1 MSGTSF
7 SADVGRSQFLQLFV
21 TQLQHQDPLEP
32 VKQEDF
38 LQQLAQFSTVEGLEN
53 LNQKFDKLI
62 ELQSSDSGQSSLQAL
77 GTGASLL
84 GATVAYGAEQSQRGL
99 VTEVQQKSGQ
109 VLLKVGDSL
118 IPVADV
124 SSVSYPSLANL

>member
-7 SADVGRSQFLQLFV
+7 TSDVGRSQFLQLFV

-53 LNQKFDKLI
+53 LNRKFDQLI
-62 ELQSSDSGQSSLQAL
+62 QLQSPESGQSTLQAL

-84 GATVAYGAEQSQRGL
+84 GTTVAYGMGESQRGV

-124 SSVSYPSLANL
+124 ASVSYPSLTNN